1 MRSRSFLFED
11 EPAPHQPRN
20 THLVVVASIHQ
31 TPLRRFLGTLAS
43 GELNSRKLAASG

>member
-11 EPAPHQPRN
+11 EPMSHQPRN

-31 TPLRRFLGTLAS
+31 M
-43 GELNSRKLAASG
+43 